1 MTYLYVLYVSGVC
14 HYFTHLCMCVCVCGQ
29 VAENVTALGVQSWPL
44 LSSWP
49 HPEEFMQWMREAF
62 AAPEVF
68 TAQVSE

>member
-1 MTYLYVLYVSGVC
+1 
-14 HYFTHLCMCVCVCGQ
+14 MCVCVCGQ

-68 TAQVSE
+68 TALVSE